1 MMSIAEIASWLEQ
14 SSLGVSIAESEWMF
28 PTIETVHVIAVAL
41 VVGSIV
47 VLDLRLLG
55 LAWGKRTVTEVA
67 EDVLPLTWVCFVI
80 AVVAGALMFVSAAQ
94 KYVSDLPFRLKMILL
109 ALAGANMA
117 IFHIFTYTRVH
128 VWGDRTI
135 TPRSARIAA
144 ALSLLFWISIV
155 GCGRLVGFTTANAPV
170 SASQSSSLRIESNA
184 SGN

>member
-1 MMSIAEIASWLEQ
+1 
-14 SSLGVSIAESEWMF
+14 
-28 PTIETVHVIAVAL
+28 
-41 VVGSIV
+41 
-47 VLDLRLLG
+47 
-55 LAWGKRTVTEVA
+55 
-67 EDVLPLTWVCFVI
+67 
-80 AVVAGALMFVSAAQ
+80 
-94 KYVSDLPFRLKMILL
+94 MILL

-117 IFHIFTYTRVH
+117 TFHIFTYTRVH